1 LFEIDEKAVA
11 DAVSFDLKPKEVNYP
26 VTTPPPPT
34 PTAKTEIAV
43 PSSNVGDTSDE
54 SDFPLAAIA
63 GGLFAAFA
71 AATFLMRGRGDESA
85 TGTTTAPATMATTV
99 ASPPP
104 APSPPSPA
112 SPLSSTDVSIPYDAA
127 ARLAYDEWRAAH
139 NKGDFD
145 EAKFFNFKAK
155 YLAVTSDNM
164 AAKKVARDT
173 GTEPELQV
181 LSPTAD
187 E

>member
-26 VTTPPPPT
+26 VATPPPPT
-34 PTAKTEIAV
+34 PTKSDSAV
-43 PSSNVGDTSDE
+43 PSSSVGNSSDE
-54 SDFPLAAIA
+54 SDFPLAVIA

-71 AATFLMRGRGDESA
+71 AATFLMRGRGDDSG
-85 TGTTTAPATMATTV
+85 TGTTTISPASV

-104 APSPPSPA
+104 ASSPSQS
-112 SPLSSTDVSIPYDAA
+112 LSSTDVSIPYDAA

-139 NKGDFD
+139 KKGDYD

>member
-26 VTTPPPPT
+26 IATPPPPPT
-34 PTAKTEIAV
+34 PAAKSDIAV
-43 PSSNVGDTSDE
+43 SDSVGNSSDE
-54 SDFPLAAIA
+54 SEFPLAVIA
-63 GGLFAAFA
+63 GGGLFAAFA
-71 AATFLMRGRGDESA
+71 AITFLMRGRGNDG
-85 TGTTTAPATMATTV
+85 GTTTAPATVSTTV